1 MADLPPEVVTPASVP
16 VPNKAD
22 TAWLELERLRAQA
35 RQLGIEVDESWPI
48 VELRE
53 QIDKARR

>member
-1 MADLPPEVVTPASVP
+1 MADLPPEAVTPVSVP
-16 VPNKAD
+16 VSNKAD
-22 TAWLELERLRAQA
+22 AAWAELERLRAEA
-35 RQLGIEVDESWPI
+35 RGLGIEVDERWPI